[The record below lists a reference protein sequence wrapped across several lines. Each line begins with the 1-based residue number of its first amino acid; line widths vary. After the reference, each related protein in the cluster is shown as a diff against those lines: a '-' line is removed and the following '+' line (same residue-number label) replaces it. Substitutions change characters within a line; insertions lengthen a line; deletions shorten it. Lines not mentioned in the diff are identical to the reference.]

1 MYLARRDQS
10 LIEHLE
16 MCALHM
22 GRLLECLGLKRVGE
36 VCGWLHDLGK
46 WTEAF
51 AGYLAKVMSGDV
63 SAVRGSVDHSTAGG
77 QLIWRLLEERR
88 EKNDGMRFFSQM
100 IAQCIMSHHH
110 GGLIDSWNDEK
121 RSDVIKRLHKP
132 ECECHLEEAQQA
144 MGAAYGGR
152 LHELLFSGDFER
164 EVDDFHAKM
173 QGLFGMPASA
183 LEFQYGMV
191 ARILLSALLD
201 ADYTSASGNLPDI
214 PSLPDW
220 AGMLAKLETRLASF
234 SRESELNR
242 MRGEIADRCRAAADS
257 PLGKFSLTAPTGA
270 GKTLSSLLFALTH
283 AAKHGLDRIIYVIP
297 YTSIIDQN
305 YEEVRAILSDYAQ
318 CVLAHHANVVPEKEA
333 GRGEDAEWSADEKG
347 WYERSILTWD
357 VPIIFTTSVQ
367 FLNSCF
373 KSGSQH
379 VRRMHALKN
388 SVLIFDEVQ
397 AVPLSSRYLFEGALD
412 FLTGVCRCSTVCC
425 TATLPQDVR
434 SGCLSSRKE
443 GAPPV
448 RGREILP
455 DAPRYADAFLR
466 LRQLKVEDCVD
477 DGRTMGLD
485 SLAELLLERAAEFGS
500 VLMIANT
507 KRCAKLLY
515 QRCKELMGGAGT
527 LCHLST
533 SLCAA
538 HRRFL
543 IENRI
548 GKEAVRKAAKDGRSV
563 VCISTQLVE
572 AGVDIDFAVVVRSMC
587 GLDSLVQSAGRCNRD
602 ARLDGGRL
610 ILVEPSGEVESL
622 RYLKELATARDLG
635 RSVYDCWKDDADESS
650 LLSSIWMTGYYRKFF
665 GNEEQM
671 HQMNFPV
678 NLNYAGS
685 SDLVTLLSSNRQ
697 NRGKDAEG
705 LALHQSFSM
714 AGREYK
720 AIADET
726 TGVLVPYGEG
736 QDLIRQM
743 MSLGKPSAWGEDR
756 WKRWKELLKES
767 QPFTVSLHNNLFSS
781 LLTAGEI
788 CRISDEVDVYCALP
802 NKYDSELG
810 LLGTVGEV
818 TGALMC

>member
-1 MYLARRDQS
+1 MYLARPGQS
-10 LIEHLE
+10 LVEHLE

-36 VCGWLHDLGK
+36 VCGWLHDFGK
-46 WTEAF
+46 WAEAF
-51 AGYLAKVMSGDV
+51 AGYLNKVMSGDG

-88 EKNDGMRFFSQM
+88 DKRDGMRFFSQM
-100 IAQCIMSHHH
+100 IAQCVMSHHH
-110 GGLIDSWNDEK
+110 GGLIDSWDDEK

-132 ECECHLEEAQQA
+132 ECECHLEDARQA
-144 MGAAYGGR
+144 MGAAYEER
-152 LHELLFSGDFER
+152 LFDLLFSGDFER
-164 EVDDFHAKM
+164 EVEAFHAKM
-173 QGLFGMPASA
+173 QGLFGVPSSA

-191 ARILLSALLD
+191 ARMLLSALLD
-201 ADYTSASGNLPDI
+201 ADYTSASGNVPGI
-214 PSLPDW
+214 SVLPDW
-220 AGMLAKLETRLASF
+220 TGMLAKLEERLASF

-242 MRGEIADRCRAAADS
+242 MRGEIADCCRASADA

-318 CVLAHHANVVPEKEA
+318 CVLAHHANVVPEKGA
-333 GRGEDAEWSADEKG
+333 GRGADAEWSADEKG

-388 SVLIFDEVQ
+388 SVLIFDEAQ
-397 AVPLSSRYLFEGALD
+397 AIPLSSRYLFEGALD

-434 SGCLSSRKE
+434 SGYLSSRQE

-448 RGREILP
+448 AILP
-455 DAPRYADAFLR
+455 NAPRYAEAFLR
-466 LRQLKVEDCVD
+466 LRQLKVEDFLD
-477 DGRTMGLD
+477 GGRTMDLD
-485 SLAELLLERAAEFGS
+485 SLAELLRERAAEFGS

-548 GKEAVRKAAKDGRSV
+548 GKEAVRKAAKDGRPV

-622 RYLKELATARDLG
+622 VNLDELVTAREAG
-635 RSVYDCWKDDADESS
+635 ESVYACWKDDANESS
-650 LLSSIWMTGYYRKFF
+650 LLSSIWLAGYYRKFF
-665 GNEEQM
+665 Q
-671 HQMNFPV
+671 HSKVACKMNFPV
-678 NLNYAGS
+678 SLNYAGS
-685 SDLVTLLSSNRQ
+685 SDLVHLLSSNRQ

-726 TGVLVPYGEG
+726 TGVLVPYAEG
-736 QDLIRQM
+736 QEVIRQM
-743 MSLGKPSAWGEDR
+743 MALGKPSVWGEDQ

-788 CRISDEVDVYCALP
+788 CRINEEVDVYCALP

-810 LLGTVGEV
+810 LLDAVGEV

>member
-1 MYLARRDQS
+1 MYLARPGQS
-10 LIEHLE
+10 LVEHLE

-36 VCGWLHDLGK
+36 VCGWLHDFGK
-46 WTEAF
+46 WAEAF
-51 AGYLAKVMSGDV
+51 AGYLNKVMSGDG

-88 EKNDGMRFFSQM
+88 DKRDGMRFFSQM
-100 IAQCIMSHHH
+100 IAQCVMSHHH
-110 GGLIDSWNDEK
+110 GGLIDSWDDEK

-132 ECECHLEEAQQA
+132 ECECHLEDARQA
-144 MGAAYGGR
+144 MGAAYEER
-152 LHELLFSGDFER
+152 LFDLLFSGDFER
-164 EVDDFHAKM
+164 EVEAFHAKM
-173 QGLFGMPASA
+173 RGLFGVSSSA

-191 ARILLSALLD
+191 ARMLLSALLD
-201 ADYTSASGNLPDI
+201 ADYTSASGNVPDI
-214 PSLPDW
+214 SVLPDW
-220 AGMLAKLETRLASF
+220 TGMLAKLEERLASF

-242 MRGEIADRCRAAADS
+242 MRGEIADCCRAAADA

-318 CVLAHHANVVPEKEA
+318 CVLAHHANVVPEKGA
-333 GRGEDAEWSADEKG
+333 GRGSDAEWSADEKG

-388 SVLIFDEVQ
+388 SVLIFDEAQ
-397 AVPLSSRYLFEGALD
+397 AIPLSSRYLFEGALD

-434 SGCLSSRKE
+434 SGCLSSRQE
-443 GAPPV
+443 GVPPV
-448 RGREILP
+448 EILP
-455 DAPRYADAFLR
+455 NAPRYAEAFLR
-466 LRQLKVEDCVD
+466 LRQLKVEDFLD
-477 DGRTMGLD
+477 GGRTMDLD

-515 QRCKELMGGAGT
+515 QRCKALMDGAGT

-548 GKEAVRKAAKDGRSV
+548 GKEAVRKAAKDGCPV

-610 ILVEPSGEVESL
+610 ILVKPSGEVESL
-622 RYLKELATARDLG
+622 VNLEELVTAREAG
-635 RSVYDCWKDDADESS
+635 ESVYAYWKNDADESS
-650 LLSSIWMTGYYRKFF
+650 LLSSIWLTGYYWKFF
-665 GNEEQM
+665 Q
-671 HQMNFPV
+671 HSKVACKMNFPV
-678 NLNYAGS
+678 ILNYAGS
-685 SDLVTLLSSNRQ
+685 SDLVHLLSSNRQ

-726 TGVLVPYGEG
+726 TGVLVPYAEG
-736 QDLIRQM
+736 QEVIRQM
-743 MSLGKPSAWGEDR
+743 MALGKPSVWGEDQ

-767 QPFTVSLHNNLFSS
+767 QPFTVSLHNNLFAS

-788 CRISDEVDVYCALP
+788 CRINDEVDVYCALP

-810 LLGTVGEV
+810 LLGAVGEV

>member
-1 MYLARRDQS
+1 MYLARPGQS
-10 LIEHLE
+10 LVEHLE
-16 MCALHM
+16 MCSLHM
-22 GRLLECLGLKRVGE
+22 GRLLGCLGLKRVGE
-36 VCGWLHDLGK
+36 VCGWLHDVGK
-46 WTEAF
+46 WTAAF
-51 AGYLAKVMSGDV
+51 TAYLGKGTSGDA

-77 QLIWRLLEERR
+77 QLIWRLLEELR
-88 EKNDGMRFFSQM
+88 EEDDGMRFFSQM

-110 GGLIDSWNDEK
+110 GGLIDSWDDEK
-121 RSDVIKRLHKP
+121 RSDVIRRLHKQ
-132 ECECHLEEAQQA
+132 ECECHLEEARQA
-144 MGAAYGGR
+144 MDSIYEEH
-152 LHELLFSGDFER
+152 LNDLLFSGEFER
-164 EVDDFHAKM
+164 EVAAFHAKM

-183 LEFQYGMV
+183 LDFQYGMV
-191 ARILLSALLD
+191 ARMLLSALLD

-214 PSLPDW
+214 SALPEW
-220 AGMLAKLETRLASF
+220 TGMLAKLEERLASF

-242 MRGEIADRCRAAADS
+242 MRGEIADCCRAAADS

-283 AAKHGLDRIIYVIP
+283 AAKHGLERIIYVIP

-305 YEEVRAILSDYAQ
+305 YAEVKEILSDYGQ
-318 CVLAHHANVVPEKEA
+318 CVLAHHANVVPEKESD
-333 GRGEDAEWSADEKG
+333 RGEDVEWSSDEKG

-388 SVLIFDEVQ
+388 SVLIFDEAQ

-434 SGCLSSRKE
+434 SVRLSSRQE

-448 RGREILP
+448 RGCEMLP
-455 DAPRYADAFLR
+455 DASKYAEAFHR

-507 KRCAKLLY
+507 KRCARLLY
-515 QRCKELMGGAGT
+515 RRCKELMGEEGT

-548 GKEAVRKAAKDGRSV
+548 GKETVRAAVKDGRPV

-610 ILVEPSGEVESL
+610 ILVKPLGEVESL
-622 RYLKELATARDLG
+622 VNLKELVTARDLG
-635 RSVYDCWKDDADESS
+635 ESVCESWRRAPYRSS
-650 LLSSIWMTGYYRKFF
+650 LLSSEWLTGYYWKFF
-665 GNEEQM
+665 Q
-671 HQMNFPV
+671 QTDVKLKMNFPV
-678 NLNYAGS
+678 NLNDAGS
-685 SDLVTLLSSNRQ
+685 SDLVHLLSSNRQ

-720 AIADET
+720 AIDDET

-743 MSLGKPSAWGEDR
+743 MSLGKPSVWGADQ

-767 QPFTVSLHNNLFSS
+767 QPFTVSLHNNLFAS

-788 CRISDEVDVYCALP
+788 CRINDEVDVYFALP

-810 LLGTVGEV
+810 LLGAE
-818 TGALMC
+818 